1 MQNFLIKNCF
11 KKNIIQVMTRFET
24 LLQYA
29 QQQPDEPFNWYALAT
44 ECRKHDLDKA
54 LVYYEKVWR
63 EFPHYAA
70 NYYHLASAY
79 AELNMLEQAK
89 QVYEQGIKVLSEQN
103 ETKLL
108 QELKNAYQNFLVEN
122 DLL

>member
-1 MQNFLIKNCF
+1 
-11 KKNIIQVMTRFET
+11 MTRFE
-24 LLQYA
+24 LLLKYA
-29 QQQPDEPFNWYALAT
+29 QEEPLNPFNWYALAT
-44 ECRKHDLDKA
+44 ECRKYDLRES
-54 LVYYEKVWR
+54 LVYYEKVWK
-63 EFPHYAA
+63 EFPEYGA

-79 AELNMLEQAK
+79 AELNILDRAK
-89 QVYEQGIKVLSEQN
+89 LIYEQGIEVLTRQK

>member
-1 MQNFLIKNCF
+1 
-11 KKNIIQVMTRFET
+11 MTRFE
-24 LLQYA
+24 LLLKYA
-29 QQQPDEPFNWYALAT
+29 QEEPQNPFNWYALAT
-44 ECRKHDLDKA
+44 ECRKYDLRES
-54 LVYYEKVWR
+54 LMYYEKVWR
-63 EFPHYAA
+63 EFPEYGA

-79 AELNMLEQAK
+79 TELNILDRAK
-89 QVYEQGIKVLSEQN
+89 LIYEQGIEVLSRQK

>member
-1 MQNFLIKNCF
+1 MNL
-11 KKNIIQVMTRFET
+11 FEI

-29 QQQPDEPFNWYALAT
+29 KEQPDNPFNWYALAT
-44 ECRKHDLDKA
+44 ECRKYDLREA
-54 LVYYEKVWR
+54 LVYYEKVWK
-63 EFPHYAA
+63 EFPDYAA

-79 AELNMLEQAK
+79 TELNMLEKAK
-89 QVYEQGIKVLSEQN
+89 QIYEQGIKVLSEQN

>member
-1 MQNFLIKNCF
+1 
-11 KKNIIQVMTRFET
+11 MTLFEV

-29 QQQPDEPFNWYALAT
+29 EQEPNEPFNWYALAT
-44 ECRKHDLDKA
+44 ECRKYDIRES
-54 LVYYEKVWR
+54 LVYYEKVWK
-63 EFPHYAA
+63 EFPEYGA

-79 AELNMLEQAK
+79 TELNILDKAL
-89 QVYEQGIKVLSEQN
+89 QVYEQGIAVLTRQKEM
-103 ETKLL
+103 KLL